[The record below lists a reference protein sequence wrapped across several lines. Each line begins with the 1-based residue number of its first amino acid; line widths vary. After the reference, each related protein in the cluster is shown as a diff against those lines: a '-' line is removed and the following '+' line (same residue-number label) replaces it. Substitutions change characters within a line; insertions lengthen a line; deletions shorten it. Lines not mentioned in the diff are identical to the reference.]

1 MVPKSTF
8 LDVNSLSIFLYTVMT
23 LGKMHLCCTA
33 IILIHWVWKWWH
45 FLLLDLILNTLFDR
59 YLCDSFSSLTVIVM
73 SLCTNVSDSATSL
86 SYNCA
91 INSSSI
97 ISSGGGS
104 GSGSSSCYAL
114 LFLLT
119 KKTCNLI
126 GDGAVWLPPA
136 AIHCCLSANSNWSLV
151 VWDWEVCWSWVPE
164 PTALHWL
171 SGRQAKVSSVV
182 IICQGTVC
190 CVVLI

>member
-1 MVPKSTF
+1 M
-8 LDVNSLSIFLYTVMT
+8 
-23 LGKMHLCCTA
+23 
-33 IILIHWVWKWWH
+33 
-45 FLLLDLILNTLFDR
+45 NTLFDR

-126 GDGAVWLPPA
+126 GDGAV
-136 AIHCCLSANSNWSLV
+136 
-151 VWDWEVCWSWVPE
+151 
-164 PTALHWL
+164 
-171 SGRQAKVSSVV
+171 
-182 IICQGTVC
+182 
-190 CVVLI
+190 